1 VSALP
6 TGTVSLL
13 FSDMEGSTALLSRL
27 GLAYVDALDGQR
39 HVLRTAWAVHGGT
52 ELGTEGDSFMVVF
65 STAAAAVR
73 AAVQAQRQLAAFRW
87 PAGES
92 VRVRMGIHT
101 GSPTVHDGGYVGMDV
116 HRAARIAGAA
126 HGGQVVVSHATAQ
139 LVVANLPEGVRLLDL
154 GRHQLKDIPVV
165 EHLFQVS
172 VEGLPSAFP
181 PLRTIGAVSNLP
193 VPPTRLVGRDGELAK
208 LAALLRSPDVRLVTL
223 TGPGGSGKTR
233 LAIALAE
240 ALAADY
246 PDGVF
251 YVPLAAV
258 TAKEEMWNA
267 IAEVIGV
274 PPEARTTRSQ
284 RLAYVGTS
292 SLMVLDNLEQL
303 PEAADVVRELMEAAR
318 GVRVV
323 TTSRRP
329 LHLAGEQEHPV
340 PPLGLPDDTA
350 RLEEAER
357 SGAVQLFVGH
367 ARMVRP
373 DFALSAENV
382 EAVIAICRRLDGLPL
397 AIEFAAARSKLLSPT
412 ALLARLER
420 STGLR
425 ARDASGPSRQRTL
438 HAAMAW
444 SYDLL
449 SDDLQ
454 RFFRQLGVFAGGA
467 DLDAVAAVCDVAID
481 ALEGVEELVDVSLA
495 TVSESADG
503 EPRVTLL
510 QTVRDFALERL
521 VSVGESDGAAA
532 RHAVH
537 YTTWVEAVAPRLR
550 SSEYLATN
558 DRLEREH
565 ANVLDALAWSLRPQS
580 TEPPSTE
587 QIELGVRLCSQL
599 PYFWHMRGG
608 YDTEARRWLQRAVSL
623 ARDEGLPLAAALKGL
638 GDLVAMTH
646 EETARELLDHSLAIY
661 RRMDDRA
668 GLCAVLRSLGDLHRD
683 AGDMFVARRYYEE
696 GVALARSSG
705 SGRDVANL
713 LIGLSVLES
722 RLEHLDSA
730 LAMITEAR
738 DSFRDSGDERRAAIC
753 SNNLAC
759 VLMQYGR
766 DREALDELAN
776 TLPALLQLQS
786 PWTNFY
792 VISTFSEVYARLGD
806 SRRAVRLRAT
816 SDAIADW
823 LDSAE
828 TQRPPA
834 EAQEWEQLSAA
845 MRQEMSAEEWDA
857 EYRAGRATSVEDAVQ
872 DIKHALAEM
881 PRARH

>member
-1 VSALP
+1 MGALP

-13 FSDMEGSTALLSRL
+13 FSDIEGSTALLSRL
-27 GLAYVDALDGQR
+27 GMAYVDALDGHRQ
-39 HVLRTAWAVHGGT
+39 VLRTAWAAHGGT
-52 ELGTEGDSFMVVF
+52 EMGTEGDSFMVVF

-73 AAVQAQRQLAAFRW
+73 AAVQAQRRLAAFRW
-87 PAGES
+87 PAGEL

-101 GSPTVHDGGYVGMDV
+101 GSPTVHDGDYVGMDV
-116 HRAARIAGAA
+116 HRAARIAAAA
-126 HGGQVVVSHATAQ
+126 HGGQVVVSYATAQ
-139 LVVANLPEGVRLLDL
+139 LVVANLPEGVSLLDL

-165 EHLFQVS
+165 EHLLQVS

-193 VPPTRLVGRDGELAK
+193 VPGTRLVGRDDELAK
-208 LAALLRSPDVRLVTL
+208 LAALLRNPDVRLVTL

-240 ALAADY
+240 ALAEDY

-267 IAEVIGV
+267 IVEVIGV
-274 PPEARTTRSQ
+274 PPEARTRSQ
-284 RLAYVGTS
+284 RLGYVGAS
-292 SLMVLDNLEQL
+292 SLIVLDNLEQL

-350 RLEEAER
+350 RLEEAEQ

-382 EAVIAICRRLDGLPL
+382 EAVTAICRRLDGLPL

-412 ALLARLER
+412 ALLARLQG

-425 ARDASGPSRQRTL
+425 DRDASRPSRQRTL
-438 HAAMAW
+438 NAAMAW

-454 RFFRQLGVFAGGA
+454 RFFRQLGIFAGGA
-467 DLDAVAAVCDVAID
+467 DLDAVAAVCDVALD

-503 EPRVTLL
+503 EPRVALL

-521 VSVGESDGAAA
+521 VSVGESDAAAA

-550 SSEYLATN
+550 SSEYLVTN

-599 PYFWHMRGG
+599 PFFWHMRGG

-623 ARDEGLPLAAALKGL
+623 GADEGLPLAAALKGL
-638 GDLVAMTH
+638 GDLVAMTQ

-661 RRMDDRA
+661 RRVDDRA

-683 AGDMFVARRYYEE
+683 AGDMLVARRYYEE

-705 SGRDVANL
+705 LGQDVANL
-713 LIGLSVLES
+713 LIGFSALES

-738 DSFRDSGDERRAAIC
+738 DSFRDSGDERRSAIC

-766 DREALDELAN
+766 DSEALDELAK
-776 TLPALLQLQS
+776 TLPALPRLQS
-786 PWTNFY
+786 AWTNFY
-792 VISTFSEVYARLGD
+792 VISTFSELYARLGD
-806 SRRAVRLRAT
+806 SRRAVRLRGT
-816 SDAIADW
+816 SHAIADW
-823 LDSAE
+823 LGSAE
-828 TQRPPA
+828 TQPPPA
-834 EAQEWEQLSAA
+834 EAQEWERLSAA

-881 PRARH
+881 PHARH